1 MILQAEQ
8 ARCLAYDVPH
18 PTRKKLPEWCARR
31 DTCARALALR
41 SDPPN
46 ATGCGI
52 KIDFRVCAVG
62 QEDAY
67 IAVTAGEPA
76 GGTE

>member
-1 MILQAEQ
+1 MILSAEH

-18 PTRKKLPEWCARR
+18 PVRKKLPEWCARR

-46 ATGCGI
+46 ASGRVI
-52 KIDFRVCAVG
+52 EYRVCAIG

-67 IAVTAGEPA
+67 IDVDESATK
-76 GGTE
+76 GGAE

>member
-1 MILQAEQ
+1 MILPAEH

-18 PTRKKLPEWCARR
+18 PVRKKLPEWCARR
-31 DTCARALALR
+31 DTCARALVLR

-46 ATGCGI
+46 AAGRVI
-52 KIDFRVCAVG
+52 EYRVCAVG

-67 IAVTAGEPA
+67 IAANESATEGEC
-76 GGTE
+76 